1 MSGAAPESSTLVEAA
16 RCLLSA
22 AQERGLTIAV
32 AESLTGGGVVS
43 ALVGV
48 PGASAVVVGGVVA
61 YATRLKAELLAVD
74 PARLEPLVGADR
86 GLSPG
91 GVAGPG
97 PADGQPAGTV
107 HVAVASPWG
116 TVRRRL
122 SLEGD
127 RSVVREGATTA
138 VLALAVGL
146 LDASADR

>member
-61 YATRLKAELLAVD
+61 YATRIKAELLGHC
-74 PARLEPLVGADR
+74 LVE
-86 GLSPG
+86 
-91 GVAGPG
+91 G
-97 PADGQPAGTV
+97 PANFV
-107 HVAVASPWG
+107 HNFI
-116 TVRRRL
+116 
-122 SLEGD
+122 
-127 RSVVREGATTA
+127 
-138 VLALAVGL
+138 ALGVWA
-146 LDASADR
+146 ADFLT